1 MTASTLEPAS
11 DPSPAGAAAER
22 EVQRSL
28 SGRVR
33 GLQLEIG
40 DRGLILR
47 GQAYTYYVKQLAQH
61 VVMQATGM
69 PIQANH
75 IEVL

>member
-1 MTASTLEPAS
+1 MTTANLETSREPAS
-11 DPSPAGAAAER
+11 ISGAPGL
-22 EVQRSL
+22 EVQRRL

-33 GLQLEIG
+33 DFQLEIG
-40 DRGLILR
+40 ERGLILR

-61 VVMQATGM
+61 LVMQATGM
-69 PIQANH
+69 AIQANH